1 MKAKLVGFKPDSEF
15 KFVVNNGMSPDLVV
29 TNVKFDTNAETM
41 ELLFSPVR
49 EIDDA
54 EFALVT
60 AAQERPET
68 DAYTKLT
75 VAQTDGVQKLPP
87 AAEKPAPVVVRSDE
101 PDEDEVVAE
110 PVVKA
115 KKKKEEAPVEADE
128 DAFSAAIAQWG
139 SEDA

>member
-1 MKAKLVGFKPDSEF
+1 M
-15 KFVVNNGMSPDLVV
+15 
-29 TNVKFDTNAETM
+29 
-41 ELLFSPVR
+41 
-49 EIDDA
+49 
-54 EFALVT
+54 
-60 AAQERPET
+60 
-68 DAYTKLT
+68 
-75 VAQTDGVQKLPP
+75 
-87 AAEKPAPVVVRSDE
+87 VVRSDE